1 MVSQGDV
8 ETALRSVNDPE
19 IPVSVWDLG
28 LVAGIDVS
36 GDAVRV
42 KMTFTSLGCGCMDWI
57 LEDVKAAIERI
68 EGVRSVEVEVVWNPA
83 WTKERMTAK
92 ARSELAARGIQS

>member
-28 LVAGIDVS
+28 LVAGIDIN
-36 GDAVRV
+36 GDAVLV
-42 KMTFTSLGCGCMDWI
+42 KVTFTSLGCGCIDWI
-57 LEDVKAAIERI
+57 VEDVKAAVERVD
-68 EGVRSVEVEVVWNPA
+68 GVRSVEVEVVWHPS
-83 WTKERMTAK
+83 WTKERMTAQ
-92 ARSELAARGIQS
+92 ARSQLAARGIQS